1 LVTIFPSAPA
11 EISEAYRTTYQDRQR
26 QRYRIRQR
34 LLSDRQFPADSLSH
48 VPAILVGSLQSNTM
62 LKHVIPDL
70 PLEIIAG
77 GFRFRGVDYTDS
89 TDVFYLTYPNPRN
102 RSLLLMVLTGN
113 NDAAI
118 LRYQKQIER
127 RFADTGDFIVSR
139 HDQTIA
145 FGFFQ
150 DAGPYAWNPE
160 RAQVYDLF
168 REQKSAKQTM
178 HFSFVTHGSSI
189 SAAAIDALAQ
199 RQEVNL
205 QNLVS
210 RLGLGPTVE
219 IPRLTIHLWDS
230 LEEKGLF
237 TGETRLAHIDPGI
250 SQRNEV
256 HLAFTSHLRG
266 DDFVEEA
273 KWFIENLV
281 GQTSSPAL
289 QEGLAIALSENWR
302 GVGYRGWAARLMQTE
317 NAPPLDELL
326 QSVIWAAESDLVRQP
341 LLGAFAEFLLTRW
354 GAEKFL
360 QAYRA
365 WPADGW
371 PKKLPNSDTPQR
383 VLTEWKKYVRSL
395 PAIPLRHQRARQI
408 ARADFHRGF
417 CYAHEGY
424 QIRNGYLG
432 SLSEQALQ
440 KLSELQV
447 NAISVTPFGYLR
459 APDQPEFF
467 RRSRN
472 ARSEND
478 ESLVQAKLFAE
489 RHDMRVMLKP
499 HILMMGRDWGWPGM
513 VKMKNSADWN
523 TFFNRYARWM
533 LHYAMLAE
541 IYDFDSLCIG
551 VELVNASYQHEG
563 VWREMIRRWRGVYSG
578 PMVYAANWGEE
589 FENIDFWDAL
599 DAIGLNCYYPLSEKA
614 NPTDDDLVRG
624 AQQVAEKI
632 STVARKFNKP
642 ILFTEIGF
650 TSGPQ
655 PWLKPHDD
663 NHDGQVNLEAQ
674 RRCYEIMFRALWGK
688 PWLAGIYWWKW
699 PTMLEDGGPNDDG
712 FTPNG
717 KPAAAVVARWYGKGL
732 RSAPSHG
739 R

>member
-1 LVTIFPSAPA
+1 MVAIFPSAPE
-11 EISEAYRTTYQDRQR
+11 EISEAYRAIYQDQQR
-26 QRYRIRQR
+26 LRYRIRPR

-48 VPAILVGSLQSNTM
+48 VSAIVVGSLRSNTM
-62 LKHVIPDL
+62 LKQVIADL

-113 NDAAI
+113 SDAAI
-118 LRYQKQIER
+118 LRYQKQSER
-127 RFADTGDFIVSR
+127 RFVDTGDFIVSR

-150 DAGPYAWNPE
+150 DAGSHAWNPE
-160 RAQVYDLF
+160 EAQVYDRF

-189 SAAAIDALAQ
+189 TAATVDSLAQ
-199 RQEVNL
+199 REEINL
-205 QNLVS
+205 QNFRS
-210 RLGLGPTVE
+210 RLGVDATIE
-219 IPRLTIHLWDS
+219 IPRLTIHLWDN

-237 TGETRLAHIDPGI
+237 TGETRLAHTAENRQD
-250 SQRNEV
+250 V
-256 HLAFTSHLRG
+256 HLAFTKDLRG
-266 DDFVEEA
+266 DDFTEEA
-273 KWFIENLV
+273 KWLIDRLV
-281 GQTSSPAL
+281 GGAQSPAL
-289 QEGLAIALSENWR
+289 REGLATALSDNWR

-326 QSVIWAAESDLVRQP
+326 QSGVWAAESDLVRQP
-341 LLGAFAEFLLTRW
+341 LLGAFADFLLPRW
-354 GAEKFL
+354 GIEKFL
-360 QAYRA
+360 QVYRT

-395 PAIPLRHQRARQI
+395 PAIPLRHPRPRQI
-408 ARADFHRGF
+408 TKDVFHCGF

-440 KLSELQV
+440 KLSELHV
-447 NAISVTPFGYLR
+447 NAISVTPFGYLQ
-459 APDQPEFF
+459 APDQPDFF

-499 HILMMGRDWGWPGM
+499 HILMMGRDWGWPGV
-513 VKMKNSADWN
+513 VKMKNSTDWN
-523 TFFNRYARWM
+523 VFFNRYARWM

-563 VWREMIRRWRGVYSG
+563 VWRELIRRWRGVYSG

-589 FENIDFWDAL
+589 FENIGFWDAL
-599 DAIGLNCYYPLSEKA
+599 DAIGLNCYYPLSEKEHPA
-614 NPTDDDLVRG
+614 DDDLLRG

-632 STVARKFNKP
+632 SVVAKKFNKP

-663 NHDGQVNLEAQ
+663 NHDGQINLEAQ
-674 RRCYEIMFRALWGK
+674 RRCYEAMFRALWEK
-688 PWLAGIYWWKW
+688 PWLAGLYWWKW
-699 PTMLEDGGPNDDG
+699 PTMLEDGGTSDDG

-717 KPAAAVVARWYGKGL
+717 KPAAAVVARWYGKNL
-732 RSAPSHG
+732 ESTPSNG
-739 R
+739 P